1 MTAHQPP
8 PPPRRGQMSAT
19 PDTERYVAW
28 LKGQGKSVNGAADE
42 QTHLRLGDW
51 GFFHH
56 GPAGAPLDRAALDK
70 SGHAVT
76 AADTSAW
83 HALLSTAG
91 LDAAAALPR
100 VAFLFRAAT
109 IDPSNAAKF
118 EHAKKITAPTLTA
131 SGGTV
136 TFQGWVAYPPSMEP
150 MRITITATAAKTTIT
165 HESAGTL

>member
-1 MTAHQPP
+1 MSNPP
-8 PPPRRGQMSAT
+8 LIRGVRQAPIK
-19 PDTERYVAW
+19 PDTERYLDW
-28 LKGQGKSVNGAADE
+28 LKGLGKAVQGTAEE
-42 QTHLRLGDW
+42 QIQLRLGDW
-51 GFFHH
+51 GFYNH

-91 LDAAAALPR
+91 LDAAGALPR
-100 VAFLFRAAT
+100 VAFLFRAAA

-131 SGGTV
+131 TGGTV

-150 MRITITATAAKTTIT
+150 MRITITTTAAKTTIT